1 MALTTHVVVPVD
13 FSTLSLEALR
23 GLREL
28 GTPIQQVTLVHV
40 FDAESAD
47 DIATPGLAPPAK
59 DAPEKMRKA
68 LRERL
73 DHWREEH
80 LQGFNSVNAEVLVSD
95 APADAICHRAKE
107 VGATLIAITTHGRT
121 GLSHLLMGSV
131 AEGVVQKAPCPTLVM
146 RRPA

>member
-1 MALTTHVVVPVD
+1 MSLTRHVVVPVD

-28 GTPIQQVTLVHV
+28 GTPVQQVTLLHV

-47 DIATPGLAPPAK
+47 HLPVSDLAPPSKSA
-59 DAPEKMRKA
+59 AEKLRKA

-80 LQGFNSVNAEVLVSD
+80 LQGFASVNAEVLTSD
-95 APADAICHRAKE
+95 SPADAICQRAKE
-107 VGATLIAITTHGRT
+107 IGATLIAITTHGRT

-131 AEGVVQKAPCPTLVM
+131 AEGVVQRAPCPTLVM
-146 RRPA
+146 RRP

>member
-1 MALTTHVVVPVD
+1 MSLTKHVVVPVD

-28 GTPIQQVTLVHV
+28 GTPVQQVTLLHV
-40 FDAESAD
+40 FDAGSAGD
-47 DIATPGLAPPAK
+47 LAVSDLAPPSKA
-59 DAPEKMRKA
+59 APEKLRKA

-73 DHWREEH
+73 DQWRELH
-80 LQGFNSVNAEVLVSD
+80 LQGFASVNAEVLTSD

-107 VGATLIAITTHGRT
+107 IGATLIAITTHGRT
-121 GLSHLLMGSV
+121 GLSHLLLGSV

-146 RRPA
+146 RRP